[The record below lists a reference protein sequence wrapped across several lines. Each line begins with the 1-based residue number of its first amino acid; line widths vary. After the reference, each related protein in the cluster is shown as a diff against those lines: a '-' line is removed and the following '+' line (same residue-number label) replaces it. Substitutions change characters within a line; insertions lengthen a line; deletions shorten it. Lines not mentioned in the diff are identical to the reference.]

1 MLPASYPDLFLG
13 AEEVSFLAGVLA
25 AAEAGL
31 EVFAAGFGVGL
42 ATAFAAEGLDFG
54 ESFLAGMFYLCSL
67 YLA

>member
-1 MLPASYPDLFLG
+1 LFFGVEGASFFAG
-13 AEEVSFLAGVLA
+13 ALADV
-25 AAEAGL
+25 EAGL